1 MLNLK
6 HQSLRR
12 NETFNNEK
20 KLAIE
25 SEMYIK
31 GIHKNAASD

>member
-6 HQSLRR
+6 HQSLRI
-12 NETFNNEK
+12 NGTFNNEK
-20 KLAIE
+20 KLSIV